1 MPIILAHKMDQPELF
16 DIDILSVSALNR
28 YVRELMESDSVLR
41 SVWVSGE
48 ISNYSKPSSGHIYFT
63 LKDADSALKCVI
75 WRTQAARMLL
85 NLRNGM
91 AIEAHGA
98 ISVYERDGGYQ
109 LYIDGVRLAGEGW
122 LYREFLRLKNLLE
135 EEGLFALE
143 RKRPVS
149 EKPAHIGILTSPT
162 GAALQDMLNTLR
174 RRYPLTKVTLSP
186 AQMQGD
192 EAPAS
197 ILRALARLIVA
208 KPDVILVARGGGSIE
223 DLWAFNDEHVVRAI
237 ANSPIPVITG
247 IGHETDFTLSD
258 FAADLRAPT
267 PTAAAELATP
277 SLESLRTEISSRVQ
291 VMDAYLDGLLAESR
305 RTLEQHQRT
314 LSYLSPWKQV
324 QDNQQRLDQA
334 QMSLARGLISRLRMD
349 RSTLTGLA
357 RRLEG
362 LNPSAILKRGYT
374 LVRAENG
381 TLVTGI
387 KQINPAQTV
396 KILWHD
402 GSADAA
408 ISSTDR
414 NIEGEA

>member
-1 MPIILAHKMDQPELF
+1 MDQPELF